1 MTSLTPL
8 AYMEHTKWDLIVF
21 FLRTF
26 KDLLIEIIHLVSKEL
41 MCQVYDPEFNKRWQE
56 GQRFSKLNFSKTNK
70 MVKKYKHSTV
80 KDKLEENI
88 NYAGLL
94 LLLLVMNL
102 FLQNGKEEESLC
114 VCVLLESSG

>member
-1 MTSLTPL
+1 
-8 AYMEHTKWDLIVF
+8 
-21 FLRTF
+21 
-26 KDLLIEIIHLVSKEL
+26 
-41 MCQVYDPEFNKRWQE
+41 
-56 GQRFSKLNFSKTNK
+56 